1 MNIVRLLKDNGVTS
15 QIRFYGINDMATGFE
30 VKNLLENKEIIDN
43 YLKKIKCKITNL
55 DEYIDYLYLRCMVH
69 YDEIIPNVREDIREK
84 FSNQITEMKEI
95 FSKYQEK
102 DLAMFV
108 KNNYEEILNEEYKGL
123 YLKQDVI
130 DYTIEFLLKYC
141 SKDNEIIKYII
152 TNFSYKV
159 YDNFDSFKKFFNKS
173 ENLEYYDL
181 LMTEELLSKDMNYRL
196 SEIKKALETLKIQN
210 IDKYNEKVNKLVKL
224 VKKECFDT
232 NEEKVMTTYTKV
244 ENVKKVLADLQHK
257 SYYEFEKEL
266 KKQAEILNEHLKKKG
281 HSTKFEI
288 SIKPL
293 VDIYEDDSKEWYQ
306 KSLMI
311 THSPDKKAHLKLITN
326 LEYTIK
332 YFERSQILDHVS
344 TNCPSDQEFTYSVIN
359 NLSISMMQGKYAINY
374 MVHDNNRLND
384 LLSYIFAGVN
394 TYFGDDSLYYSS
406 ERFEFDLNMLF
417 NAIIDFKKASSDY
430 DDIKTKW
437 LVYSIQSLLCGIIEK
452 TLRNV
457 FYDKTKEN
465 KYVNS
470 KNATLGSLVSSEE
483 VIEVIGKNNCSCIE
497 YYLLDRNG
505 VGKNTRNDF
514 SHYNDSLYD
523 KLIYDTILES
533 LYLLLTISNILLLAS
548 ENYKTKI

>member
-266 KKQAEILNEHLKKKG
+266 KRQAEILNEHLKKKG